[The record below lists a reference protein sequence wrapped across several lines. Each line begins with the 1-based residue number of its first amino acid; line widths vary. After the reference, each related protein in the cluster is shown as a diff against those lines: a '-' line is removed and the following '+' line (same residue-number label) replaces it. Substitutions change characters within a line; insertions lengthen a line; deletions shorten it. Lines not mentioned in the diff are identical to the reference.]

1 MRTAAARHL
10 DSGLFAEYESN
21 VAGGRGACGAWTGLK
36 VLALAAACATA
47 ARADDPPPVQK
58 QEPVAIATPVLPDVA
73 HDKGRFFLS
82 GDGVIALENAHTRE
96 KVVVRYRDPSGAY
109 AQDALDKLDGI
120 FRSRGD
126 DERTRVSLRLVEL
139 IDFLEDQEKPDAL
152 LLISGYRSEGY
163 NAALIARGGQAAR
176 SSMHSEGLAADLKFQ
191 GVDHRALWDRL
202 RAREC
207 CGAGY
212 YEKSGF
218 VHVDTGKP
226 RFWEE
231 TTSKVKENLSKG
243 NARVIARTD
252 YDRYGDLVGLQTT
265 LHSITL
271 HPLRVSPRAQ
281 LVAVEGGAVLADL
294 QLVAPGQPV
303 GEDCIAVEGD
313 HAGARQ
319 VLRVDAVEPH
329 GPGTPD
335 APVERKEDVALAARV
350 VLTTCEPR
358 LEATPERIESNRIE
372 ASSAAL
378 QARRRAG

>member
-1 MRTAAARHL
+1 MSWA
-10 DSGLFAEYESN
+10 
-21 VAGGRGACGAWTGLK
+21 
-36 VLALAAACATA
+36 LALVASGALGASAE
-47 ARADDPPPVQK
+47 PPLQEA
-58 QEPVAIATPVLPDVA
+58 EPVAVATPVVPELAPG
-73 HDKGRFFLS
+73 KGRFFMS
-82 GDGVIALENAHTRE
+82 GDGLLAIENAHTRE
-96 KVVVRYRDPSGAY
+96 KVIVRYRDADGRYSTA
-109 AQDALDKLDGI
+109 ALDDIDRI

-139 IDFLEDQEKPDAL
+139 IDFLEDHEKPDAL
-152 LLISGYRSEGY
+152 LLVSGYRSEGY
-163 NAALIARGGQAAR
+163 NSAIIARGGQAAR
-176 SSMHSEGLAADLKFQ
+176 SSMHSEGLAADLQFK
-191 GVDHRALWDRL
+191 GVEHRALWDRL

-207 CGAGY
+207 CGTGY
-212 YEKSGF
+212 YKKSGF
-218 VHVDTGKP
+218 VHVDTGRP

-271 HPLRVSPRAQ
+271 HPLRVSRRAQ
-281 LVAVEGGAVLADL
+281 LVAIESGAVLADL

-303 GEDCIAVEGD
+303 GEDCIAVDGD

-335 APVERKEDVALAARV
+335 APVERKEDVALASRV

>member
-1 MRTAAARHL
+1 MTTWHL
-10 DSGLFAEYESN
+10 DSGDFAEYESY
-21 VAGGRGACGAWTGLK
+21 VAGGRVACGAWTGIK
-36 VLALAAACATA
+36 VLVLAAACATG
-47 ARADDPPPVQK
+47 ARADDPAPVQEV
-58 QEPVAIATPVLPDVA
+58 EPVAVATPAVPDVA
-73 HDKGRFFLS
+73 QGKGRFFLA
-82 GDGVIALENAHTRE
+82 GDGVIAIENAHTRE
-96 KVVVRYRDPSGAY
+96 KVIVRYRDASGAY

-139 IDFLEDQEKPDAL
+139 IDFLEDHEKPDAL

-212 YEKSGF
+212 YKKSGF
-218 VHVDTGKP
+218 VHVDTGRP

-231 TTSKVKENLSKG
+231 STSKVKENLSKG

-271 HPLRVSPRAQ
+271 HPLRVSRRAQ
-281 LVAVEGGAVLADL
+281 LVAVDGGAVLADL

-303 GEDCIAVEGD
+303 GEDCIVVDGD

-335 APVERKEDVALAARV
+335 APVERKEDVTLAARV

-358 LEATPERIESNRIE
+358 LEATPERIESNKIE